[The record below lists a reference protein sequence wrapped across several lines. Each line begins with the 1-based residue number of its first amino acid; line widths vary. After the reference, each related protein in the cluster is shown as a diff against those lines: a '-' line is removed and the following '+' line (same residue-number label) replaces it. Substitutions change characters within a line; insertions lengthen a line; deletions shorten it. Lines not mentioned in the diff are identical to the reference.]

1 VVNMDMIAGR
11 NTAEPTVLLEGAAV
25 SQGLIDALAAAAAVR
40 TSLVV
45 QTSLSPF
52 NSDHVPFL
60 DEGISTVLTI
70 EGADGAN
77 VRVHTEL
84 DTRESCDVDLA
95 LEILRMN
102 TAVVAQLL
110 DAA

>member
-1 VVNMDMIAGR
+1 MDMIAGR
-11 NTAEPTVLLEGAAV
+11 NT
-25 SQGLIDALAAAAAVR
+25 DAAAADAH

-45 QTSLSPF
+45 QTSLNPF

-60 DEGISTVLTI
+60 DAGIPTVLTI

-84 DTRESCDVDLA
+84 DTREPCDVDLA

-102 TAVVAQLL
+102 VAFVAQVL

>member
-1 VVNMDMIAGR
+1 MIAGR
-11 NTAEPTVLLEGAAV
+11 NTGTPTVLLEGAAV
-25 SQGLIDALAAAAAVR
+25 SQELIDALTAAAAAH
-40 TSLVV
+40 TSLAV
-45 QTSLSPF
+45 QTSLDPF

-60 DEGISTVLTI
+60 DEDIPTVLTI

-84 DTRESCDVDLA
+84 DTVESCDVDLA

-102 TAVVAQLL
+102 VAFVAQVL
-110 DAA
+110 DDR